1 MECRRLEGQGHA
13 VAQAACLRLR
23 PQQSCDSCIVGKY
36 SLAPE
41 SDLISGGWTKCE
53 KEFGYDETISLQL
66 ARSDDE
72 VGQKEDLRNLQ
83 TQLRQA
89 VAVVKALNERLTEQ
103 LSVTNDIEAK
113 KAQAETRIQE
123 LEDQY
128 LDHRREA
135 DTFRRQ
141 TALLQKELAKEI
153 ATRRSAQKSVLQ
165 LQAQIIASQ
174 KDGRTSAAEKA
185 TKERVSILW
194 RANKR
199 DGRKSEKCR
208 GALLAWDFASC

>member
-1 MECRRLEGQGHA
+1 MQEQSASQIAELQNKVECREAELEKAHEMLKGREIA
-13 VAQAACLRLR
+13 VQKLEQAMSQLIASEKDARAATAAAME
-23 PQQSCDSCIVGKY
+23 QIV
-36 SLAPE
+36 
-41 SDLISGGWTKCE
+41 
-53 KEFGYDETISLQL
+53 SLQL

-72 VGQKEDLRNLQ
+72 AGQKEDLRNLQ
-83 TQLRQA
+83 TQLMQA

-153 ATRRSAQKSVLQ
+153 ATRRSAQKLSAMLGNMRVRCCI
-165 LQAQIIASQ
+165 QA
-174 KDGRTSAAEKA
+174 T
-185 TKERVSILW
+185 
-194 RANKR
+194 
-199 DGRKSEKCR
+199 RK
-208 GALLAWDFASC
+208 LF